1 MCLGIFILSV
11 VPLIRS
17 AKGAPAVNKLA
28 TDVASEGYSQTTK
41 FIPTDKTS
49 CKEINL
55 LDAKKKWKA
64 KKRP

>member
-28 TDVASEGYSQTTK
+28 TDVASSEGYSQTTK
-41 FIPTDKTS
+41 FIQTDKTS

-55 LDAKKKWKA
+55 LDT
-64 KKRP
+64 